1 MELSLLEPK
10 ISCLNLW
17 FVVSTGSWKPEAQP
31 HALQR
36 RETLRPPTRAFTVL
50 FSDCL
55 LPYPRAPGNR
65 EPWRTFCREAN
76 AGGTE
81 RLIDWLSA
89 VQPGSC
95 RVVATIKPREFSVLK
110 RYRKHQGRKNAEE
123 VGKMWDIF
131 LVLVPPP
138 LPTKSSSLFHI
149 PASSSQPSRFLK
161 NLANLLLPEVTPKQ
175 SLTSSGGCPA
185 LARIGVRGGGQRGN
199 GRQKGQHSKG
209 RKAWRVGGVEAAL
222 YSWGE
227 VSAGAERD
235 LRRKRQGSEHR
246 GLVLHLGGSQ

>member
-1 MELSLLEPK
+1 MENLLQRGQLGRHREVKCLAQCSTAWKLQGCSHHQTQGILSPETLQKASRKEK
-10 ISCLNLW
+10 CRGSGQNVGYFSC
-17 FVVSTGSWKPEAQP
+17 TGS
-31 HALQR
+31 
-36 RETLRPPTRAFTVL
+36 
-50 FSDCL
+50 
-55 LPYPRAPGNR
+55 
-65 EPWRTFCREAN
+65 
-76 AGGTE
+76 
-81 RLIDWLSA
+81 
-89 VQPGSC
+89 
-95 RVVATIKPREFSVLK
+95 
-110 RYRKHQGRKNAEE
+110 
-123 VGKMWDIF
+123 
-131 LVLVPPP
+131 PP

-161 NLANLLLPEVTPKQ
+161 NPANLLLPEVTPKQ

-185 LARIGVRGGGQRGN
+185 LARIGVQGGGQRGN

-235 LRRKRQGSEHR
+235 LRRKRQGSDHR